1 MPVQSH
7 NDWDPLEEII
17 VGTAD
22 YSMHPTMNKS
32 THSFIYGGEQYED
45 IKQFD
50 GIEHE
55 QWIKDEANEDLE
67 ALSDTLKKL
76 GVKVRRPDS
85 INHTLTFSTPEW
97 QTTGWYTF
105 CPRDL
110 LLPLD
115 NLIIECPSPMRARYF
130 ETRAYYKHLYEWMQ
144 E

>member
-85 INHTLTFSTPEW
+85 INHTL
-97 QTTGWYTF
+97 
-105 CPRDL
+105 L
-110 LLPLD
+110 
-115 NLIIECPSPMRARYF
+115 NVNV
-130 ETRAYYKHLYEWMQ
+130 
-144 E
+144 